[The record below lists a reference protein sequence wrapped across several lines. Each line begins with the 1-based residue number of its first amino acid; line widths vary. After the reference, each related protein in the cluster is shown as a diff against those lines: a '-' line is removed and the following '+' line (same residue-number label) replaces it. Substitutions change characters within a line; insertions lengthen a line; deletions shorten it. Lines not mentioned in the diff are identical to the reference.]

1 MIQVTWEWLGQ
12 APALDLANTV
22 AVVDGAE
29 RDLIG
34 SSENYEGWARNE
46 AKFVPQGSS
55 RLFDRAR
62 PALMDLRTAV
72 RPLLTAVA
80 AAERPNKSHVEELNR
95 VSRRAP
101 QWLELDAGASFALR
115 QESSGKAVHGLLAHY
130 ARSAM
135 EVVVDQAS
143 ELRRCPAPSCGMFY
157 ASSRQAQRW
166 CSTQCGT
173 RARVARHYNSRHR
186 TPAA

>member
-22 AVVDGAE
+22 AVVNGVEHDF
-29 RDLIG
+29 IS
-34 SSENYEGWARNE
+34 SSEGYASWARTE
-46 AKFVPQGSS
+46 AKFVPHGSFQ
-55 RLFDRAR
+55 LLVRAR
-62 PALMDLRTAV
+62 PHLMDLRTAV
-72 RPLLTAVA
+72 RDLLTAVA
-80 AAERPNKSHVEELNR
+80 GAERPKAAVIKELNR

-101 QWLELDAGASFALR
+101 HWFELDPRTPLALR
-115 QESSGKAVHGLLAHY
+115 EKRSGNAMDRLLANY

-135 EVVVDQAS
+135 EVVVNETS

-157 ASSRQAQRW
+157 ASSRRAQRW

-186 TPAA
+186 TPVS